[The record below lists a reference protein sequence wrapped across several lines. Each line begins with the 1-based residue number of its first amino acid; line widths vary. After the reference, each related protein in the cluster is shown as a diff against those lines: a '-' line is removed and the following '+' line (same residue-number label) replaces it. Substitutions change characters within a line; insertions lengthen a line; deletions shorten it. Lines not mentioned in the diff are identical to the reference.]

1 MAFGG
6 TGNGGPSTVRRK
18 EKAPLVLV
26 CDDERL
32 LRRLRAQL
40 GPLGRPLLLPGE
52 AEDLLPSDVELV
64 LVAGKAPL
72 PEALAG
78 IPRMDLPLA
87 LPSAALREALRT
99 RLGRGGYEALCLEA
113 EAFIADNR
121 LSQAEETLR
130 LALSRAPSRPEAFF
144 LAATILEKNGSPFE
158 ARENYATAL
167 ALDSGYEPARKAL
180 ERLDEKERAEL
191 EETERPPTGIMNGRR
206 E

>member
-1 MAFGG
+1 MK
-6 TGNGGPSTVRRK
+6 K
-18 EKAPLVLV
+18 EVKTPLVLV

-40 GPLGRPLLLPGE
+40 GPLDLPVLLPGE
-52 AEDLLPSDVELV
+52 AENLSSSDIPLV
-64 LVAGKAPL
+64 LVAGKASP
-72 PEALAG
+72 PESLAG
-78 IPRMDLPLA
+78 MPRMDLPLA
-87 LPSAALREALRT
+87 LPSATLREALRA

-113 EAFIADNR
+113 EELIDAGR
-121 LSQAEETLR
+121 LSEAEETIR

-167 ALDSGYEPARKAL
+167 ALDSGHEPARKGLDRLAEE
-180 ERLDEKERAEL
+180 ERTEP
-191 EETERPPTGIMNGRR
+191 EETKRPPAGIMNGRR

>member
-1 MAFGG
+1 M
-6 TGNGGPSTVRRK
+6 RRK

-52 AEDLLPSDVELV
+52 ADDLLPSDVELV
-64 LVAGKAPL
+64 LVAGKEIV

-113 EAFIADNR
+113 EELITANR
-121 LSQAEETLR
+121 LSEAEETLR
-130 LALSRAPSRPEAFF
+130 LAISLGPSRPEAFF

-158 ARENYATAL
+158 AQENYATAL
-167 ALDSGYEPARKAL
+167 ALESGYEPARKAL
-180 ERLDEKERAEL
+180 DRLAEGERVEP
-191 EETERPPTGIMNGRR
+191 EETETPPTGIMNGRR